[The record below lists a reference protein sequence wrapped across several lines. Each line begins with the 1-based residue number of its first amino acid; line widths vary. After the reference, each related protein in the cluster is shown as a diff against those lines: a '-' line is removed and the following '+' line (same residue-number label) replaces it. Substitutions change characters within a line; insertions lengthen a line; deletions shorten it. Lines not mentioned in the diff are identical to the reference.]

1 MEMVLTNGKM
11 DLNMKDLIM
20 KGKNKEME
28 VFIILRARNILAIG
42 IMENNRAMAKLS
54 QNKVPSKKMGYGE
67 MVNLISPL

>member
-11 DLNMKDLIM
+11 DRNMKDLIM

>member
-28 VFIILRARNILAIG
+28 AFIILRARNILAIG
-42 IMENNRAMAKLS
+42 IMGNNRAMAKLS

-67 MVNLISPL
+67 MVNLTSPL

>member
-28 VFIILRARNILAIG
+28 VFIILPAKNILAIG
-42 IMENNRAMAKLS
+42 IMGNNRAMAKLS
-54 QNKVPSKKMGYGE
+54 PNKVPSKKMGYGE